1 VLSYLERLDDE
12 FYKSL
17 QLLEPHAPEYVA
29 RLKDEVPL
37 VNLMQDTL
45 AFYDTKTDES
55 SQKDMARVA
64 SRIVEHVY
72 YREQNLFNKA
82 MNHATSRKQ
91 ILGEQ
96 AAEAQRAAK
105 TAVALAQ
112 QEEQDEDAV
121 ANVEEDEGT
130 PMPKEAL
137 DSRHAAN
144 LAVEAAKAATETYA
158 TFAVPRMMDLEV
170 EMKALAARIYA
181 HGNERAKTRTLL
193 CAVYHHSLHGRYRMG
208 RDMLLMSHLA
218 ESIHQFDVATQILY
232 NRALVR
238 CGICA
243 FESGLLLEAHSALV
257 ELAAGVKLK
266 ELLAQGVSGGRYN
279 ERNPEQE
286 KTERRRL
293 VPYHMHINLEL
304 VEAVHLV
311 CAMLLELPN
320 LAHNAFDP
328 KRRAAAVSKT
338 FRRLLDHFERQ
349 VFNGPPE
356 NIRDHMM
363 CASQQL
369 LSGKWDVAVASL
381 VAMPVWSLLADP
393 ERSRTFLRRQLQVEG
408 VRAYLISSYAHYDS
422 MSLPSIASRFGLT
435 AEEAHAIVSK
445 MMLATELHACWDQP
459 TSTVVVQRTEPSKL
473 QFLAL
478 QLADKVA
485 SFIDT
490 NEYVLDSRTGMF
502 GNKSHDFHERRGGY
516 DGYQRERRPWVE
528 RSARYTG
535 SRPWHSHHSDS
546 RGNFGGRGAGDS
558 NVRGVSTFRGAAR
571 SSSMY
576 VERRGGFA
584 GRR

>member
-1 VLSYLERLDDE
+1 
-12 FYKSL
+12 
-17 QLLEPHAPEYVA
+17 
-29 RLKDEVPL
+29 
-37 VNLMQDTL
+37 
-45 AFYDTKTDES
+45 
-55 SQKDMARVA
+55 
-64 SRIVEHVY
+64 
-72 YREQNLFNKA
+72 

-218 ESIHQFDVATQILY
+218 ESIHQFDVATQVTPSILHHKQHRPCSFPAQALPCRDLKQCSICSQILY

-338 FRRLLDHFERQ
+338 
-349 VFNGPPE
+349 
-356 NIRDHMM
+356 
-363 CASQQL
+363 
-369 LSGKWDVAVASL
+369 
-381 VAMPVWSLLADP
+381 
-393 ERSRTFLRRQLQVEG
+393 
-408 VRAYLISSYAHYDS
+408 
-422 MSLPSIASRFGLT
+422 
-435 AEEAHAIVSK
+435 
-445 MMLATELHACWDQP
+445 
-459 TSTVVVQRTEPSKL
+459 
-473 QFLAL
+473 
-478 QLADKVA
+478 
-485 SFIDT
+485 
-490 NEYVLDSRTGMF
+490 
-502 GNKSHDFHERRGGY
+502 
-516 DGYQRERRPWVE
+516 
-528 RSARYTG
+528 
-535 SRPWHSHHSDS
+535 
-546 RGNFGGRGAGDS
+546 
-558 NVRGVSTFRGAAR
+558 
-571 SSSMY
+571 
-576 VERRGGFA
+576 
-584 GRR
+584 